1 MKWVL
6 VWRVPPPAGVTISV
20 RTGASVCFAY
30 YSRILD
36 AWKMV
41 ANGTEE
47 DIAAPDMWFCDDEYA
62 KEHQRDLSFAPL
74 HVRNPLR
81 LRKRK
86 AEQLSL
92 L

>member
-1 MKWVL
+1 
-6 VWRVPPPAGVTISV
+6 
-20 RTGASVCFAY
+20 
-30 YSRILD
+30 
-36 AWKMV
+36 MV